1 MQKTSETFEHLKI
14 QTSNSQLLFKLQVK
28 NNESL
33 KHGQT
38 VAFLKENK
46 YKTESGGIIYY
57 STVFD
62 GYIKKRS
69 KKSGLAT
76 RRTTPSRNHK
86 DPSIYRKI

>member
-1 MQKTSETFEHLKI
+1 MVFLQKTSETFEHLKI

-46 YKTESGGIIYY
+46 YKTEAGGIIYY

-69 KKSGLAT
+69 KKRKFSGSL
-76 RRTTPSRNHK
+76 
-86 DPSIYRKI
+86 Y